1 MRTLVSYLPFWLEK
15 QKVRSFAEHEEGRL
29 LLDLRF
35 ELSEF
40 EFQMF
45 MFMFSLCGFLHTFK
59 ISTWKTAIT
68 LNSCN

>member
-15 QKVRSFAEHEEGRL
+15 QKVRSFAEHEEERL

-40 EFQMF
+40 EFQMY
-45 MFMFSLCGFLHTFK
+45 
-59 ISTWKTAIT
+59 
-68 LNSCN
+68 